1 MLGFNREDPIRF
13 KEQYPDTV
21 IFIADESKNPQSFMG
36 SWSNIKTQTLNE
48 LQGLLDRGESK
59 DKVASNW
66 GILNGAGNIIGLD
79 FEWPWVYRVWVD
91 SLRER
96 GETYT
101 VKTANGLC
109 LLSLRIVF
117 HYPPR
122 IFCLSTH
129 ILPIRLLGTFK
140 IVV

>member
-36 SWSNIKTQTLNE
+36 SWSSIKTQTLNE

-66 GILNGAGNIIGLD
+66 GILNWG
-79 FEWPWVYRVWVD
+79 R
-91 SLRER
+91 
-96 GETYT
+96 
-101 VKTANGLC
+101 
-109 LLSLRIVF
+109 
-117 HYPPR
+117 
-122 IFCLSTH
+122 
-129 ILPIRLLGTFK
+129 
-140 IVV
+140 